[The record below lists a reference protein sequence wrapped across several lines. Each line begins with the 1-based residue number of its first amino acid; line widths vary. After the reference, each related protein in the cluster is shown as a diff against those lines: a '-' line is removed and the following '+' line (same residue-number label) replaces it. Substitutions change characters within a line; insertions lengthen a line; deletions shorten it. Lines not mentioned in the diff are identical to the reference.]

1 MRRKEVDMA
10 ERVESGFHKEKF
22 KQVLHYLIFKC
33 GSLENVGKTA
43 LFKLLYFSD
52 FDYYE
57 LYEEKLTGESYR
69 KLEHGPAASH
79 FDDAVRELEAEG
91 KIETTVA
98 LFGTFDQQ
106 KFLPVQKP
114 SLDLL
119 TANELQVIEN
129 DIAKYCSMNAHAFS
143 HRDIPYKATAEGDI
157 IDYELVFYR
166 DALFSVREYEDDR
179 VLAGR

>member
-1 MRRKEVDMA
+1 MA
-10 ERVESGFHKEKF
+10 EQVESGFQREKF

-33 GSLENVGKTA
+33 GSLENVGKTV

-57 LYEEKLTGESYR
+57 LYEEKLTDESYR
-69 KLEHGPAASH
+69 KLEHRPAPSH
-79 FDDAVRELEAEG
+79 FDDAVRELEVEG

-98 LFGTFDQQ
+98 TFGTFDQQ
-106 KFLPVQKP
+106 KFLPVKKP

-129 DIAKYCSMNAHAFS
+129 DIAKYCSMNAKQISAFS

-166 DALFSVREYEDDR
+166 DVLFSVREYEDDR

>member
-1 MRRKEVDMA
+1 MA
-10 ERVESGFHKEKF
+10 ERVESEFHKEKF

-33 GSLENVGKTA
+33 GSLENVGKTV

-57 LYEEKLTGESYR
+57 LYEEKLTGELYR
-69 KLEHGPAASH
+69 KLEHGPAPSH
-79 FDDAVRELEAEG
+79 FDDAMRELEAEG
-91 KIETTVA
+91 KIETTVVA
-98 LFGTFDQQ
+98 FGTFDQQ
-106 KFLPVQKP
+106 KFLPVKKP

-129 DIAKYCSMNAHAFS
+129 DIAKYCSMNATQISAFS

-179 VLAGR
+179 VLAGQ